1 MIDRLFRSLFLIRR
15 VEEEIA
21 RVYPSD
27 KIMSPV
33 HLSIGQEAISVGVCA
48 TLRPE
53 DVVFGTYRCH
63 ALYLAKGGNLKAM
76 IAELYGKMAGCAK
89 GKAGSM
95 HLIDTCAGV
104 MGASAVVSS
113 TIPTSVGY
121 AFAEKTRGK
130 DTVVACFFGDGATE
144 EGVFHESLNFASL
157 KKLPVVFICENNYYA
172 IHSNESSRRGGP
184 EITAMAEAHG
194 IPAIK
199 LEGMNIEE
207 IIQAVGKA
215 VEQIRNGSGPRFFE
229 IMCYRW
235 KEHVGPN
242 DDFGFGYRKK
252 EEAEPWLANDQVQVI
267 GNKLSEEDRGR
278 IEIAV
283 EAEIAEAFAFAESAE
298 LPPDSELLSDIYR
311 TH

>member
-95 HLIDTCAGV
+95 HLIDTSAGV

-215 VEQIRNGSGPRFFE
+215 VEQIRNGGGPRFFE

-267 GNKLSEEDRGR
+267 GNKLSEEDRRR

-298 LPPDSELLSDIYR
+298 LPPDSELLSDIFR
-311 TH
+311 TR

>member
-95 HLIDTCAGV
+95 HLIDTSAGV

-207 IIQAVGKA
+207 IILAVGKA
-215 VEQIRNGSGPRFFE
+215 VEQIRNGGGPRFFE

-267 GNKLSEEDRGR
+267 GNKLSEEDRR
-278 IEIAV
+278 LIEIAV

-298 LPPDSELLSDIYR
+298 LPPDSELLSDIFR
-311 TH
+311 TR

>member
-95 HLIDTCAGV
+95 HLIDTSAGV

-215 VEQIRNGSGPRFFE
+215 VEQIRNGGGPRFFE

-267 GNKLSEEDRGR
+267 GNKLPEEDRRR

-298 LPPDSELLSDIYR
+298 LPPDSELLSDKFR
-311 TH
+311 TR

>member
-1 MIDRLFRSLFLIRR
+1 
-15 VEEEIA
+15 
-21 RVYPSD
+21 
-27 KIMSPV
+27 
-33 HLSIGQEAISVGVCA
+33 
-48 TLRPE
+48 
-53 DVVFGTYRCH
+53 VVFGTYRCH

-95 HLIDTCAGV
+95 HLIDTSAGV

-215 VEQIRNGSGPRFFE
+215 VEQIRNGGGPRFFE

-267 GNKLSEEDRGR
+267 GNKLSEEDRRR

-298 LPPDSELLSDIYR
+298 LPPDSELLSDIFR
-311 TH
+311 TR

>member
-1 MIDRLFRSLFLIRR
+1 
-15 VEEEIA
+15 
-21 RVYPSD
+21 
-27 KIMSPV
+27 MSPV

-95 HLIDTCAGV
+95 HLIDTSAGV

-215 VEQIRNGSGPRFFE
+215 VEQIRNGGGPRFFE

-267 GNKLSEEDRGR
+267 GNKLSEEDRRR

-298 LPPDSELLSDIYR
+298 LPPDSELLSDIFR
-311 TH
+311 TR